1 MSRGTDWRQCGH
13 PESFKWRRTP
23 CVWEFTEDTSAVLSD
38 DGLER
43 NPVQNIYTVVSWL
56 ADNRLA
62 AAAFFFGGAAV
73 AVMVYTYFVDYRLL
87 PEQE

>member
-1 MSRGTDWRQCGH
+1 VSRGTDWRQCGH
-13 PESFKWRRTP
+13 PESFKWRRTS
-23 CVWEFTEDTSAVLSD
+23 CVWEFTQDTSAVLSD

-43 NPVQNIYTVVSWL
+43 KPVQNIYTVVSWL

>member
-1 MSRGTDWRQCGH
+1 
-13 PESFKWRRTP
+13 
-23 CVWEFTEDTSAVLSD
+23 
-38 DGLER
+38 
-43 NPVQNIYTVVSWL
+43 VQNIYTVVAWL

-62 AAAFFFGGAAV
+62 AAAFLFGGAAV